1 MLVSPHINENS
12 LHRPMFPKKEYDNR
26 INKLIIKIKENS
38 LDYVVLF
45 SPDLLCYFTGF
56 TGWSFYVPQ
65 FLIIGKNIEDTKL
78 MIRHMDSPAGNST
91 TYLRNKVFYYPDN
104 YVDNHILNPIQLL
117 SKFIEKD
124 CKLGLELNSMY
135 SKATYKDEFL
145 KITQSITDITY
156 MANLIRITKTPH
168 EVEYIKKAA
177 TIADKAMDRAINT
190 IKSGIK
196 ASTIASEILSVQA
209 EHGTFT
215 SIAPMIMVDE
225 LAAHMNWCSEKLKIN
240 NMVRVEIAGA
250 YNHYHCP
257 IARTIF
263 VGDKEDLENSKYA
276 DICKLESAL
285 KEGMDEILKIL
296 KVGAVSGDIYDIFN
310 RTIGK
315 YNLFKESRI
324 GYSFG
329 LGFPPDWGEN
339 TISVRNG
346 DTTVIQENMCLH
358 FILGCGDEWEYEYSE
373 ALLVTKN
380 GPELLCKTP
389 RMLFLRK

>member
-1 MLVSPHINENS
+1 
-12 LHRPMFPKKEYDNR
+12 
-26 INKLIIKIKENS
+26 
-38 LDYVVLF
+38 
-45 SPDLLCYFTGF
+45 
-56 TGWSFYVPQ
+56 
-65 FLIIGKNIEDTKL
+65 
-78 MIRHMDSPAGNST
+78 
-91 TYLRNKVFYYPDN
+91 
-104 YVDNHILNPIQLL
+104 
-117 SKFIEKD
+117 
-124 CKLGLELNSMY
+124 MY

-177 TIADKAMDRAINT
+177 IIADKAMDTAINT
-190 IKSGIK
+190 IKSGVK
-196 ASTIASEILSVQA
+196 VSTVASKIVSVQA

-225 LAAHMNWCSEKLKIN
+225 LAAHMNWCSETLKPN

-276 DICKLESAL
+276 GIYKLENAL
-285 KEGMDEILKIL
+285 KEGMDEILKVL
-296 KVGAVSGDIYDIFN
+296 KIGAISGDIYDIFN
-310 RTIGK
+310 KTIGK

-339 TISVRNG
+339 TISVRHG

-358 FILGCGDEWEYEYSE
+358 FILGCGDEWGYEYSE
-373 ALLVTKN
+373 ALIVTKN